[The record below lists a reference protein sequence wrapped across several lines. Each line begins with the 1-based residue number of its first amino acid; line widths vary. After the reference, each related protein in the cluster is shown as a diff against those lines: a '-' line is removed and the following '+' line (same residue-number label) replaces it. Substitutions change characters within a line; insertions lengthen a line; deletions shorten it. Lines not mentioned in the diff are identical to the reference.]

1 MTDAIELLR
10 RDHDEVR
17 ALLAQLEMTQL
28 EMTQLEA
35 STSQDRADKRERR
48 RALVLRVVVRES
60 AHEAIEEQYF
70 WPVVR
75 RRVHDGAR
83 LADEAVNQELEL
95 KRMLDVL
102 DGLDPA
108 APRFEPLLR
117 QFTGKGRAHHE
128 FEERRVWPG
137 VRLALSEQ
145 ELAELGAQLEQGRR
159 LAPTRPHPNLSP
171 EPEVLRL
178 AGRIAGAT
186 DRIRDALAGRS
197 GH

>member
-17 ALLAQLEMTQL
+17 ALLSE
-28 EMTQLEA
+28 LEA
-35 STSQDRADKRERR
+35 SVEPGQADPCERR
-48 RALVLRVVVRES
+48 RAAVVQVIVRES

-75 RRVHDGAR
+75 RRVHDGVR
-83 LADEAVNQELEL
+83 LADQGVSQELEL
-95 KRMLDVL
+95 KRVLDLL
-102 DGLDPA
+102 DGLDPE
-108 APRFEPLLR
+108 APQFEPLLC
-117 QFTGKGRAHHE
+117 QLTGIGRAHHE

-145 ELAELGAQLEQGRR
+145 ELADLGAQLEQGRR
-159 LAPTRPHPNLSP
+159 LAPTRLHPHLSP
-171 EPEVLRL
+171 DPEVLRL

-186 DRIRDALAGRS
+186 DRIRDALAGRA
-197 GH
+197 GR

>member
-17 ALLAQLEMTQL
+17 ALLDQLETAQLGTG
-28 EMTQLEA
+28 TD
-35 STSQDRADKRERR
+35 TDRASARQRR
-48 RALVLRVVVRES
+48 QAMVVQVIVRES

-83 LADEAVNQELEL
+83 LADEAVSQELEL
-95 KRMLDVL
+95 KRVLELL

-117 QFTGKGRAHHE
+117 QLTGIGRAHHE
-128 FEERRVWPG
+128 FEERWVWPG

-145 ELAELGAQLEQGRR
+145 ELADLGAQLEQARR
-159 LAPTRPHPNLSP
+159 LAPTRPHPHLSP
-171 EPEVLRL
+171 NSEMLRL